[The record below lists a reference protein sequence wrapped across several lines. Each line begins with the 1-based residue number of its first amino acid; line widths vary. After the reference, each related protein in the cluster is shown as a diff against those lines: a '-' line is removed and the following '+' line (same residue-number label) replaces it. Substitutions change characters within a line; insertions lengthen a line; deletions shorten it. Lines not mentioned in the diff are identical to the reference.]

1 MGRRIACLFSTLLL
15 CTVFLTGCEERQI
28 YPLSEVR
35 EEDLA
40 YIVVDFPDEKWDC
53 PLYLAEDEAKETV
66 EVLQGLRM
74 TTQVKRAS
82 ISSRC
87 CIVLQYT
94 DGQSTEIKGDA
105 ESFKI
110 GSSYY
115 LWPWASWQKFDNLS
129 QKLYGSYIKAVEEK
143 YGFEE
148 DSLAEVGQ

>member
-15 CTVFLTGCEERQI
+15 FTAFLTGCEERQI

-53 PLYLAEDEAKETV
+53 PLYLTEDETKEAV
-66 EVLQGLRM
+66 EVLRGLRM
-74 TTQVKRAS
+74 TAQVEWAS

-87 CIVLQYT
+87 RIVLEYT
-94 DGQSTEIKGDA
+94 DGQTVEIQGDV
-105 ESFKI
+105 ESFQV
-110 GSSYY
+110 GNSYY
-115 LWPWASWQKFDNLS
+115 LCPWASWKKFDSLS
-129 QKLYGSYIKAVEEK
+129 QKLYIPYTKAIEEK